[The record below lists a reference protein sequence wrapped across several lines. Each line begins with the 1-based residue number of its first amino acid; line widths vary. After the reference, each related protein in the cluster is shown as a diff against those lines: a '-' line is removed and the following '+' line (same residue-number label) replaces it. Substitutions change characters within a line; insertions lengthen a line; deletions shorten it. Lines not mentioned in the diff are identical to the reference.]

1 MIVPNTIIHY
11 DPIGFQ
17 LGAKKGFGGQRV
29 KANFSEIEKEAMQ
42 KDKDR
47 EQLAENLAIQE
58 AKTKEE
64 QEKKM

>member
-1 MIVPNTIIHY
+1 MILLASSLVPR
-11 DPIGFQ
+11 
-17 LGAKKGFGGQRV
+17 KVSGGQRV
-29 KANFSEIEKEAMQ
+29 KANFSAIEKEAMQ